1 MCLECFGKHRGLD
14 VHISFVQ
21 SITMDSWFE
30 IHIKK
35 MEAGGNEKLNAFL
48 YQYEIPKETDIV
60 TKYNINAASVYGNW
74 IQAIAEDRPWRDP
87 PVVKENLGGSSW
99 DNDDGFRSSS
109 DIRQNQSTG
118 NVRGV
123 SGGGVGAT
131 GGMPARSKSNRD
143 IYTRSQLETSAANT
157 ESFFSRK
164 MQENDSQPEGLPP
177 SQGGKYVGFG
187 SAPAPSQRNTNAQ
200 GDVFSV
206 VSQVG
211 MFIISATAVQVGTKE
226 ITSKYLSDFYQKI
239 QSWILYL
246 RFRSF
251 ANINSHFGNSFLT
264 FKISRGYVG
273 MIVSV
278 SNNCDTTG
286 GDKFIS
292 LLCVCCFFL
301 SFSEKF
307 WGF

>member
-1 MCLECFGKHRGLD
+1 MCLECFGKHQGLD

-21 SITMDSWFE
+21 SVTVDSWFE
-30 IHIKK
+30 IQIKK

-48 YQYEIPKETDIV
+48 YQYDIPKETDIV

-87 PVVKENLGGSSW
+87 PVVKENLGGSGW
-99 DNDDGFRSSS
+99 DNDDGFISSS
-109 DIRQNQSTG
+109 DIRQNQSTR

-131 GGMPARSKSNRD
+131 GGMPARSKSNGD

-157 ESFFSRK
+157 ESFFSQK

-177 SQGGKYVGFG
+177 SQGRKYVGFG

-206 VSQVG
+206 VSQDLSRLSLVATYTAQ
-211 MFIISATAVQVGTKE
+211 SAATAVQVGTKE
-226 ITSKYLSDFYQKI
+226 ITFKRECWDNKRLMSSTWDNQFAALGTG
-239 QSWILYL
+239 L
-246 RFRSF
+246 RFF
-251 ANINSHFGNSFLT
+251 LFSFLSSI
-264 FKISRGYVG
+264 FLLL
-273 MIVSV
+273 
-278 SNNCDTTG
+278 
-286 GDKFIS
+286 FIH
-292 LLCVCCFFL
+292 
-301 SFSEKF
+301 
-307 WGF
+307 

>member
-1 MCLECFGKHRGLD
+1 MCLECFGKHQGLD

-21 SITMDSWFE
+21 SVTMDSWFE
-30 IHIKK
+30 IQIKK

-48 YQYEIPKETDIV
+48 NQYEIPKETDIV

-74 IQAIAEDRPWRDP
+74 IQAIAEDPRSRR
-87 PVVKENLGGSSW
+87 NNGSFGSNGGW

-131 GGMPARSKSNRD
+131 GGMPAHSKSNGD

-164 MQENDSQPEGLPP
+164 MQENDSLPEGLPP
-177 SQGGKYVGFG
+177 SQGCKYVGFG
-187 SAPAPSQRNTNAQ
+187 SAPVPSQRNTNAQ

-206 VSQVG
+206 VSQDLGRLSLVAT
-211 MFIISATAVQVGTKE
+211 STAQSTATAVQVGMKE

-239 QSWILYL
+239 QSWIIYL
-246 RFRSF
+246 RFRSS

-273 MIVSV
+273 VV
-278 SNNCDTTG
+278 VYR
-286 GDKFIS
+286 FLS
-292 LLCVCCFFL
+292 LLYFVFIYTD
-301 SFSEKF
+301 
-307 WGF
+307 